1 MWIYERMIY
10 LDRIENRLSRE
21 FGIDEKQII
30 ETVKLIDN
38 KNTIPFIARY
48 RKEITGGLS
57 DEVLRDLDERLKYLR
72 NLVERKE
79 EVKRLIDE
87 QDKLTEELIREI
99 ESAES
104 MQKIED
110 IYRPFR
116 PKKRTRASVARE
128 KGLEPLADLIL
139 SQDLDE
145 SEIEEHSERFLN
157 DEVESF
163 EEALNGAM
171 DIIAEDIADDMVN
184 REKVRDRLF
193 KESTINTEEIESD
206 EDNSRYRMY
215 FEYSEGISSI
225 VNHRILAINRAEKEK
240 AIRVKIDPL
249 EESIFEE
256 LKKRILKKNANKY
269 LIMAIEDGY
278 KRLLFPSIE
287 REIRNTLTERAEEQ
301 AIKVFGNNLKP
312 LLMQS
317 PVLDKVVMG
326 IDPGNRTGCKVAV
339 VDSTGKLLDYTV
351 VYPTL
356 PKKDIKNTK
365 IKLKEM
371 IEKYDIDLIAIG
383 NGTGSRETEAVIAE
397 MINEMSRE
405 VYYTIVDEAGA
416 SIYSASKLATEEYP
430 ELDVT
435 IRGAIS
441 IGKRI
446 QDPLAELV
454 KIEPKHIGVGQ
465 YQHDLNQKKLDETLS
480 GVVESCVNTVGVDLN
495 TASSSLLNYVS
506 GINNTVS
513 KNIIDYRNENGK
525 FKTREELLKV
535 KRLGKATFKQ
545 CAGFLRILDSKN
557 LLDRTA
563 VHPESYD
570 IAFSLLE
577 KIGENNISKLNF
589 SQKDIEDLAKELEV
603 GVPTLKDII
612 EELKKPG
619 RDPREEM
626 PKIEFKSDIL
636 TIEDLKIGM
645 ILKGTVRNVVD
656 FGAFIDIGLKN
667 QGLVHISEISDR
679 YIEDI
684 SKEISVGDM
693 VDIKIID
700 IDIERERVQLSIKG
714 AKIN

>member
-1 MWIYERMIY
+1 M
-10 LDRIENRLSRE
+10 DRIENRLSRE